1 MAVVPLDMATT
12 SLLVCIL
19 ATTTGYQVKKVKQV
33 KEGQGVELECQ
44 GGGGGACLWTRQ
56 LEEGVVECCYGHL
69 CKVTTSPCPR
79 FSRFFIVIFFLG

>member
-12 SLLVCIL
+12 SLLVCLL

-69 CKVTTSPCPR
+69 CKVSTSPSLDSPD
-79 FSRFFIVIFFLG
+79 FSSLYFF